1 MYKVVPKKQ
10 SVNSTYSCSKP
21 RERRLLQ
28 LPSGTRVRA
37 HVHVLPGICE
47 KREKKISYMWAAELS
62 LGPSLFLPWQ
72 WKQIQLTLIS
82 VFSQTLYVWEKASL
96 CPHSIK
102 AWSLPLLNMLIHL
115 APPPPHALSLR
126 PIRPPLPHSPFPSRQ
141 KGDLGYFSVRIG
153 GPGLHPP
160 GWLCGVERRR
170 EKERLHAVIPLTIPV
185 PYGERTGLSSGTVRG
200 VAGPAC
206 LSNRGTCSLRLGLV
220 CCSQWGLAGAET
232 TRIVQP
238 EYDLII
244 RAQSVGVDTFNGYMF
259 TLTWRMLL
267 VLSQH
272 WVVEHVQW

>member
-1 MYKVVPKKQ
+1 MATRQQKTWTGLLWSDKVKLNSRFHPITRLHRTIFRSPNMYKVVPKKQ

-115 APPPPHALSLR
+115 APPPPPCSFSPAHKTPTAPLSL
-126 PIRPPLPHSPFPSRQ
+126 P
-141 KGDLGYFSVRIG
+141 K
-153 GPGLHPP
+153 
-160 GWLCGVERRR
+160 
-170 EKERLHAVIPLTIPV
+170 
-185 PYGERTGLSSGTVRG
+185 
-200 VAGPAC
+200 
-206 LSNRGTCSLRLGLV
+206 
-220 CCSQWGLAGAET
+220 
-232 TRIVQP
+232 
-238 EYDLII
+238 
-244 RAQSVGVDTFNGYMF
+244 
-259 TLTWRMLL
+259 
-267 VLSQH
+267 
-272 WVVEHVQW
+272 